1 MKHIGLDKYN
11 PYTLAILVE
20 EAAHY
25 AAKIDC
31 GVGYEKLSSAQLQL
45 GRWWRGDFAHDSGIN
60 DRRQELIDMAAMI
73 YDVIEQDADKDS
85 VWYEYAMDAQWGRID
100 RPIEWGGGRPIGAWD
115 CDVVPH
121 ILRASF
127 FDAEDSKGV
136 EVPDHGAAARVAHA
150 IKCVVDASMPTK
162 TYRVKMER
170 TYEETGIDVYEVKA
184 KSARQATELV
194 EDGRTD
200 SEPVDFI
207 GFTGQHAQT
216 IAFTHHST
224 EAID

>member
-25 AAKIDC
+25 AAKIVH

-85 VWYEYAMDAQWGRID
+85 VWYEYAMDAKWD
-100 RPIEWGGGRPIGAWD
+100 NGRPIGAWD

-194 EDGRTD
+194 EDGRHD
-200 SEPVDFI
+200 REPVDFI